1 MLGVHVIAD
10 LKSCNHELLNDPKFI
25 EDTLRAATQAAGATE
40 IHTTVHTFNP
50 VGVTGVTV
58 LAESHISIHTW
69 PDKGYATV
77 DAFTCGDKAKPHK
90 AIAYIKTALRGLYD
104 NYRVLSR
111 GQDQDFNTSAH
122 FT

>member
-10 LKSCNHELLNDPKFI
+10 LKSCDERLLNDAAFI
-25 EDTLRAATQAAGATE
+25 ENMLHEAAKAAGATE
-40 IHTTVHTFNP
+40 IQTTVHTFNP

-77 DAFTCGDKAKPHK
+77 DSFTCGDRAKPHK
-90 AIAYIKTALRGLYD
+90 AITYIKEALQGLYD
-104 NYRVLSR
+104 KYQVIER
-111 GQDQDFNTSAH
+111 GQSQDFNTSAH